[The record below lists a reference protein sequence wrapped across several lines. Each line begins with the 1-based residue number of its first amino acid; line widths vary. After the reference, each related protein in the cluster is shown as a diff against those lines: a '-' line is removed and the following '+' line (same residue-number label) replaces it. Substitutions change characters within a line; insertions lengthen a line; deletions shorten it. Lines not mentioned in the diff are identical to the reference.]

1 MVSKFLFDDSTEQRM
16 LLKMERLS
24 NEQRKEMMECLQ
36 EQKKDL
42 IAMFE
47 EKLKSGLIEQ
57 DGITQRR
64 IVWLRW

>member
-1 MVSKFLFDDSTEQRM
+1 M